1 MDQDLGSSPERSNF
15 VNEYQIALEGA
26 VSVLTIETYLID
38 CSELSVILEV
48 FEGLELEKDWRL
60 QWPSF

>member
-26 VSVLTIETYLID
+26 VRLLTIQTYLID

>member
-26 VSVLTIETYLID
+26 VRVLTIQTYLID

>member
-26 VSVLTIETYLID
+26 VGLLTIQTYLID